1 MTGLRYA
8 EYYGMVHTLDLLYE
22 RSREDEPLEGLY
34 EIVIS
39 RENIL
44 LAYRNL
50 KDNEGSETPGVD
62 GLTIRDLARISED
75 ELVETVRSAL
85 ENFKPQPVRRV
96 FIPKPNGDKR
106 PLGIPTIRDR
116 LIQQAL
122 KQVLEPIV
130 EARLYEHSYGFRP
143 LRSTEH
149 AIARVEHL
157 VNNAGLHY
165 AVDID
170 IKGFFDNVNH
180 TVLMRQVW
188 NMGIRDRR
196 IHAII
201 GKMLKAPVEGE
212 GIPTKGVPQGGIL
225 SPLLSNIALND
236 LDQWV
241 AGQWDRFPSHYR
253 YSRKGSK
260 HEALR
265 KSRLKEGWIVRYA
278 DDFVILARDWRSA
291 WKWYHA
297 AEQFLRVRL
306 RLEISPEKSK
316 VVNLRRSSLEF
327 LGVAIKAI
335 RKPSSKQGFVAVSGI
350 KPKKRQ
356 QIKDELR
363 KMVKELARNPNGKMV
378 ARLNAY
384 ILGLQNYFKKAS
396 RVNREFSRIWY
407 DIGRLLSS
415 RLKGKAE
422 YGIPRDPPEVYRRF
436 YGGYRLWTWTIQ
448 GTPIFPLPAVKHR
461 PPRLFNQ
468 AASIYTPTGRKLVHK
483 YLHPSV
489 AAEIVKLMRSNV
501 GDRSVEYLDARLA
514 RYSMVQGRCEI
525 SGMFLPAEL
534 VHAHHVIPRSQGGD
548 DGFENLRIIHKAYH
562 VLIHATDPET
572 IDRLLKDLQPGK
584 KELAKV
590 NKYRGFL
597 GLEMIRANR

>member
-1 MTGLRYA
+1 MIALRYT
-8 EYYGMVHTLDLLYE
+8 EYYNLQHVFDLLYE
-22 RSREDEPLEGLY
+22 RSRKGESLEDLY

-62 GLTIRDLARISED
+62 GLTIRDLARMSED
-75 ELVETVRSAL
+75 ELVSMVRNAL
-85 ENFKPQPVRRV
+85 EEFEPQPVRRV

-116 LIQQAL
+116 LIQQAIR
-122 KQVLEPIV
+122 QVLEPIT
-130 EARLYEHSYGFRP
+130 EARFYEHSYGFRP

-149 AIARVEHL
+149 AIARVESL
-157 VNNAGLHY
+157 INQAGLHY

-180 TVLMRQVW
+180 TMLMRQIW

-201 GKMLKAPVEGE
+201 GKMLKAPIESE

-225 SPLLSNIALND
+225 SPLLSNIVLND

-241 AGQWDRFPSHYR
+241 AGQWHHFPSR
-253 YSRKGSK
+253 RQYSRSDPKYR
-260 HEALR
+260 AL
-265 KSRLKEGWIVRYA
+265 KTTRLKEGWIIRYA

-297 AEQFLRVRL
+297 VKQYLKIRL
-306 RLEISPEKSK
+306 RLDISPEKSK
-316 VVNLRRSSLEF
+316 VVNLRRGSLEF
-327 LGVAIKAI
+327 LGIAIKAI
-335 RKPSSKQGFVAVSGI
+335 PKPSSKLGHVAVSGI

-356 QIKDELR
+356 QIKAELR
-363 KMVKELARNPNGKMV
+363 KMVKELARAPSGRMV
-378 ARLNAY
+378 SRLNAY
-384 ILGLQNYFKKAS
+384 IRGIQNYFRKAS
-396 RVNREFSRIWY
+396 RVGKELGRIWF
-407 DIGRLLSS
+407 DLFKLLCN

-422 YGIPRDPPEVYRRF
+422 FGIPRDPPETYRRL
-436 YGGYRLWTWTIQ
+436 YSKYRYPTWSIGGI
-448 GTPIFPLPAVKHR
+448 PIFPLPAVRHWR
-461 PPRLFNQ
+461 PIPFNQ
-468 AASIYTPTGRKLVHK
+468 VACIYTAAGRKLIHK
-483 YLHPSV
+483 YLHTDV
-489 AAEIVKLMRSNV
+489 ETQIVRLMRSNV
-501 GDRSVEYLDARLA
+501 GDRSVEYLDNRLS

-525 SGMFLPAEL
+525 SGVFLTAEM
-534 VHAHHVIPRSQGGD
+534 VHAHHVIPLSMGGD
-548 DGFENLRIIHKAYH
+548 DSFENLRIIHKAYH
-562 VLIHATDPET
+562 ALIHATAPKT
-572 IDRLLKDLQPGK
+572 INRLLKELQPGK

-590 NKYRGFL
+590 NKYRRVL
-597 GLEMIRANR
+597 GLEMIRENR

>member
-1 MTGLRYA
+1 MIALRYT
-8 EYYGMVHTLDLLYE
+8 EYYNLQHVFDLLYE
-22 RSREDEPLEGLY
+22 RSRKGESLEDLY
-34 EIVIS
+34 EIIIS

-62 GLTIRDLARISED
+62 GLTIRDLARMSGD
-75 ELVETVRSAL
+75 ELVNMVRKAL
-85 ENFKPQPVRRV
+85 ENFEPQPVRRV

-116 LIQQAL
+116 LIQQAIR
-122 KQVLEPIV
+122 QVLEPIA
-130 EARLYEHSYGFRP
+130 EAKFYEHSYGFRP

-149 AIARVEHL
+149 AIVRVESL
-157 VNNAGLHY
+157 INQAGLHY

-180 TVLMRQVW
+180 TMLMRQLW
-188 NMGIRDRR
+188 NMGIHDRR

-201 GKMLKAPVEGE
+201 GKMLKAPIEGE

-241 AGQWDRFPSHYR
+241 AGQWHHFPSRHQ
-253 YSRKGSK
+253 YSRTSK
-260 HEALR
+260 HRAL
-265 KSRLKEGWIVRYA
+265 KMTRLKEGWIVRYA

-297 AEQFLRVRL
+297 VKQYLKIRL
-306 RLEISPEKSK
+306 RLDISPEKSK
-316 VVNLRRSSLEF
+316 VVNLRRGSLEF
-327 LGVAIKAI
+327 LGIAIKAI
-335 RKPSSKQGFVAVSGI
+335 PKTSSRRGYVAVSGI

-356 QIKDELR
+356 QIKAGLR
-363 KMVKELARNPNGKMV
+363 KMVKELAKAPSGKMV

-384 ILGLQNYFKKAS
+384 IRGLQNYFNKAS
-396 RVNREFSRIWY
+396 RVSEEFGRIWFSLSK
-407 DIGRLLSS
+407 LLRN

-422 YGIPRDPPEVYRRF
+422 FGIPRDPPETYRRL
-436 YGGYRLWTWTIQ
+436 YGNYRYATWTIEEN
-448 GTPIFPLPAVKHR
+448 PIFPLSAVKHR
-461 PPRLFNQ
+461 RPTPFNQ
-468 AASIYTPTGRKLVHK
+468 NACIYTAAGRKLVHK
-483 YLHPSV
+483 YLHPDV
-489 AAEIVKLMRSNV
+489 EAQIVRLMRSNV
-501 GDRSVEYLDARLA
+501 GNRAVEYLDNRLS

-525 SGMFLPAEL
+525 SGVFLTAEM
-534 VHAHHVIPRSQGGD
+534 VHAHHVVPLNMGGD
-548 DGFENLRIIHKAYH
+548 DSFENLRIIHKAYH
-562 VLIHATDPET
+562 ALIHATAPET
-572 IDRLLKDLQPGK
+572 INRLLRELQPGK

-590 NKYRGFL
+590 NKYRRVL
-597 GLEMIRANR
+597 GLEMIRTNR

>member
-1 MTGLRYA
+1 
-8 EYYGMVHTLDLLYE
+8 MVHTFDLLYE
-22 RSREDEPLEGLY
+22 RSRKGESLEGLY
-34 EIVIS
+34 EIVTS

-62 GLTIRDLARISED
+62 GLTIRDLARMSED
-75 ELVETVRSAL
+75 ELVEMVRSAL
-85 ENFKPQPVRRV
+85 ENFEPQPVRRV

-130 EARLYEHSYGFRP
+130 EARMYEHSYGFRP

-149 AIARVEHL
+149 AIARVKHL
-157 VNNAGLHY
+157 INRAGLHY

-212 GIPTKGVPQGGIL
+212 GIPAKGVPQGGIL

-241 AGQWDRFPSHYR
+241 AGQWHHFPSRHQYTWE
-253 YSRKGSK
+253 GDK
-260 HEALR
+260 HKALK
-265 KSRLKEGWIVRYA
+265 KSRLKEGWIIRYA

-297 AEQFLRVRL
+297 VKQFLRVRL

-316 VVNLRRSSLEF
+316 VVNLRRGPLEF
-327 LGVAIKAI
+327 LGVAIKAV
-335 RKPSSKQGFVAVSGI
+335 RKPSSRQGFVAVSGI
-350 KPKKRQ
+350 KPRKRQ

-363 KMVKELARNPNGKMV
+363 KLVKELARNPNGKMV

-384 ILGLQNYFKKAS
+384 ILGLQNYFRKAS
-396 RVNREFSRIWY
+396 RVNLEFNRIWN
-407 DIGRLLSS
+407 DVRKLLSS
-415 RLKGKAE
+415 RLRGKAE
-422 YGIPRDPPEVYRRF
+422 YGIPRDPPEVYRRL
-436 YGGYRLWTWTIQ
+436 YGGYRFRTWAIQ
-448 GTPIFPLPAVKHR
+448 GTPIFPLPAVKHQ
-461 PPRLFNQ
+461 PPKPFNPE
-468 AASIYTPTGRKLVHK
+468 ANIYTPIGRKLVHK

-489 AAEIVKLMRSNV
+489 ATEIVKLMRSNV

-514 RYSMVQGRCEI
+514 RYSMAQGRCEI
-525 SGMFLPAEL
+525 SGTFLPAEL

-548 DGFENLRIIHKAYH
+548 DSFENLRIIHRAYH
-562 VLIHATDPET
+562 VMIHATDPET
-572 IDRLLKDLQPGK
+572 IDRLLKELQPGK

-590 NKYRGFL
+590 NRYRGFL